1 MAYLP
6 WREGSSPTSDAR
18 WMLAAVGEEEGCGM
32 LTLTLV
38 RQAQRYASSKLQEGI
53 TKVCESTCCSWDN
66 SAVPC
71 NILIFLRGA
80 TGTASHHVQGY
91 GRVFSPKTTFQK
103 KAGPSSPRGSLL
115 GLSCVCGAISEG
127 LGLFGGGSW
136 ISSTA
141 CGWGEGQRP
150 GVGNWGCVCGCVC
163 RWVLEGWGKHGKKRT
178 LFPELW
184 EPPACSSTP
193 LTKFE
198 GCGEEQIGLAWRGG
212 WAGG

>member
-1 MAYLP
+1 
-6 WREGSSPTSDAR
+6 
-18 WMLAAVGEEEGCGM
+18 M

-80 TGTASHHVQGY
+80 TGTASRHVQGY

-103 KAGPSSPRGSLL
+103 KAGPPSPRGSLL

-141 CGWGEGQRP
+141 RGWGEGQRP
-150 GVGNWGCVCGCVC
+150 GVGNWGGGVCVCVSVSPGG
-163 RWVLEGWGKHGKKRT
+163 LGKAR
-178 LFPELW
+178 
-184 EPPACSSTP
+184 
-193 LTKFE
+193 
-198 GCGEEQIGLAWRGG
+198 EEEDSVSRAMRATGMLIDPID
-212 WAGG
+212 